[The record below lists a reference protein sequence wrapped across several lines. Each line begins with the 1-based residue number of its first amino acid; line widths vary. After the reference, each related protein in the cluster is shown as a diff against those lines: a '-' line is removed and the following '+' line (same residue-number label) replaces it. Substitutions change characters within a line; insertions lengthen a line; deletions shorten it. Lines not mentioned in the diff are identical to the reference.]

1 MKYLNSMTDK
11 EIIEMAKTEKIPLN
25 LKFSR
30 EKTIEKLQ
38 AIGYLLEEEKI
49 VEKIQA
55 PEEKAIETPI
65 KVEKATLS
73 EELEFDKMMAWNFRP
88 RSFYRHF
95 VNKKMMRK
103 FKKRYRFKKDEFR
116 NINFDYEGLSLGSI
130 KRRELET
137 EIENSKFALGEGAL
151 KEIEEDIYFDR
162 APLPTSYFVDEIVL
176 MPKNTTTLFAYW
188 EIRDD
193 TFKRLSEE
201 NHIVDNV
208 VIKLMKNGHEH
219 KKIIRH
225 ERIGSH
231 YINEI
236 DANESYE
243 ALIGYEDV
251 YGNFIEIAHST
262 QAIAPN
268 DTVSNDFELKWL
280 TVIESPSNRELL
292 KYEAVTSDEAK
303 MVGKEDYIDGGVI
316 RRLVTF
322 GSSETG
328 IIEEY
333 ISNPGDWGGSSFL
346 GSSSLGSSYIG
357 SSKVNK

>member
-1 MKYLNSMTDK
+1 
-11 EIIEMAKTEKIPLN
+11 
-25 LKFSR
+25 
-30 EKTIEKLQ
+30 
-38 AIGYLLEEEKI
+38 
-49 VEKIQA
+49 
-55 PEEKAIETPI
+55 
-65 KVEKATLS
+65 
-73 EELEFDKMMAWNFRP
+73 
-88 RSFYRHF
+88 
-95 VNKKMMRK
+95 
-103 FKKRYRFKKDEFR
+103 
-116 NINFDYEGLSLGSI
+116 
-130 KRRELET
+130 
-137 EIENSKFALGEGAL
+137 
-151 KEIEEDIYFDR
+151 
-162 APLPTSYFVDEIVL
+162 

-193 TFKRLSEE
+193 TFKRVSEE

-262 QAIAPN
+262 QTIAPN

-303 MVGKEDYIDGGVI
+303 MVGKDDYIDGGVI

-333 ISNPGDWGGSSFL
+333 ISNPGDWGGSS
-346 GSSSLGSSYIG
+346 SLGSSYIG